1 MRQWNIYKGLK
12 MLKVFNSAQSNDPI
26 GPIYVSPINTNV
38 SFNDNSTQ
46 NKLIYFLQY
55 FCNKTPFTKATNKT
69 FLYNFSIRKGPCC
82 KDNFAKTVG
91 NVEFF
96 LPFPFV

>member
-38 SFNDNSTQ
+38 SFNDNST
-46 NKLIYFLQY
+46 
-55 FCNKTPFTKATNKT
+55 
-69 FLYNFSIRKGPCC
+69 
-82 KDNFAKTVG
+82 
-91 NVEFF
+91 
-96 LPFPFV
+96 